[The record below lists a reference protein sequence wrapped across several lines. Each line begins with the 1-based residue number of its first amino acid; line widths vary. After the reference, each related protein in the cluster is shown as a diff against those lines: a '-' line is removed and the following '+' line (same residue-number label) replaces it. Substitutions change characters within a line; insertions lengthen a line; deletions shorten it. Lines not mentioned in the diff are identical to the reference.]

1 MCIDTDGTQIDY
13 PQDQAVCWQPGGE
26 NYDYSKRKKLNLTYG
41 FSFDEGK
48 DIYCQKLL
56 NVTYN
61 TAPEGVPEVQDGD
74 FFALLPS
81 LTLNEWEMKQY
92 NRDEKCNSTK
102 ESDAKLNIWEYG
114 LYTEAGDRLEL
125 AKPGFELT
133 ATVTVDEKE
142 KTARAWADYW
152 GTWLDPKFRD
162 AVTPTTA
169 FTKSNSEETET
180 YNVIQRKLRINQI
193 DRTYSSLND
202 IEGIEIQLWVD
213 WEQKQVGTDCWW
225 NEERILV
232 TKGQHQSSIELMQIP
247 TERMTDA
254 DLRDL
259 KN

>member
-1 MCIDTDGTQIDY
+1 MPSGWFLCAKQGVISTLGNQVALKTWGETLVMQTNDSLDGTTAVTLRDGVFIRTGGLCIDTDGTQIDY

-61 TAPEGVPEVQDGD
+61 TAPEGEPEVQDGD

-125 AKPGFELT
+125 AKPGFELK

-142 KTARAWADYW
+142 KM
-152 GTWLDPKFRD
+152 
-162 AVTPTTA
+162 
-169 FTKSNSEETET
+169 SE
-180 YNVIQRKLRINQI
+180 LGQI
-193 DRTYSSLND
+193 
-202 IEGIEIQLWVD
+202 IGAH
-213 WEQKQVGTDCWW
+213 G
-225 NEERILV
+225 
-232 TKGQHQSSIELMQIP
+232 
-247 TERMTDA
+247 
-254 DLRDL
+254 
-259 KN
+259 